1 MKADC
6 MQFRSLLGEV
16 LSGDAPVAFAGGMT
30 ELGWHQHLLGCSSC
44 RELLKAEE
52 ALDLLLGSLPR
63 PDLPAELAQRVL
75 ARLQLDPLDALL
87 DLDGRDSPAPVG
99 LAHRILADARLDGL
113 LESTGPIEMPS
124 GLADRVLAGLRA
136 SGEWTEPQ
144 APPRLRL
151 VRGGR
156 ARVLQAAAAA
166 VIAMGVG
173 GIIWSS
179 GSGSSDPSGTSVA
192 NADLPSMDLSPVD
205 DELLASLDLLEQ
217 LELAE
222 SLDPVALD
230 ALVYLDVSDEIV
242 MDWGDD
248 WLEVELDVTDGG
260 ERR

>member
-16 LSGDAPVAFAGGMT
+16 LSGDVPVASAGGMT

-87 DLDGRDSPAPVG
+87 DLDGSGSPAPAG
-99 LAHRILADARLDGL
+99 LAERILVDARLDGL
-113 LESTGPIEMPS
+113 LESTGPVEVPP
-124 GLADRVLAGLRA
+124 GLAERVLDGLQD
-136 SGEWTEPQ
+136 SGELTKPL

-173 GIIWSS
+173 GLIWRS
-179 GSGSSDPSGTSVA
+179 GSGPDPAGPSVA
-192 NADLPSMDLSPVD
+192 SADLPGVDLSAVD